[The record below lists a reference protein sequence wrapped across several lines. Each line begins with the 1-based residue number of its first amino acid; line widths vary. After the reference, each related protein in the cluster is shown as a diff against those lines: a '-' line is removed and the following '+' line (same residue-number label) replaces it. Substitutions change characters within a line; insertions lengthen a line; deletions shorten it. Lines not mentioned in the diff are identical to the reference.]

1 MKKNYEVTLRIPEDV
16 LKKLIVV
23 SNAENRSLNNQLLM
37 MARKNIEYF
46 ERAKSKITPAQ
57 LSEVDLSEYS
67 EEKADK
73 KAED

>member
-23 SNAENRSLNNQLLM
+23 SKAENRSLNNQLLLL
-37 MARKNIEYF
+37 ARNSVSYF